1 MPGRIPVWFKNAAAV
16 AGRLPA
22 AALQVL
28 KRFLIEA
35 ARRSAAGA
43 RACGSFLLVV
53 RKLPGLVY
61 AALLVLARLAR
72 QTPAFARLILRV
84 LRGVPSFL
92 RRLPALARAAFRA
105 TRDFLRHPPSLRALA
120 RSAWLGTRDFFAMAF
135 RLRIIQGYILKE
147 TLGPFLVGTL
157 FFTLVFAL
165 QKIGELVQLT
175 MEKATPISITLQ
187 LFLYMLPFTAAITVP
202 MGVLFGMLAT
212 FGKLSST
219 SEIIAMRANRV
230 SLLSI
235 FAPAALIGLIVA
247 GSLFWFIN
255 WVMPVTNFR
264 YKMLYKAVV
273 YSNPGILLQDR
284 VFTDLPHTEKKISTL
299 GVSDD
304 GKFMQSVFLY
314 ERDRA
319 AGKVK
324 LLYASTGQWLNN
336 TLNSP
341 LITLDLHRGRSLEL
355 GETNFDDIQH
365 VVFEQ
370 TSLNIF
376 NNVITPDFN
385 PNDKSPREQ
394 SVIELLQVIKQRVK
408 ARQPVS
414 PDLWIEYHKKYSI
427 PAACLVFV
435 FLGMPLGIS
444 FARSGRG
451 ISFGSAVLII
461 FIYYALMTLGE
472 TLGNKRLIDARLSMW
487 LPNIILLTAGIIV
500 FLKKGRE

>member
-1 MPGRIPVWFKNAAAV
+1 MTGRFAHRFSAAARRLAHISRA
-16 AGRLPA
+16 AGAASLRFASWAA
-22 AALQVL
+22 AALRAL
-28 KRFLIEA
+28 PGRFRAA
-35 ARRSAAGA
+35 ARAIVG
-43 RACGSFLLVV
+43 FL
-53 RKLPGLVY
+53 KNP
-61 AALLVLARLAR
+61 
-72 QTPAFARLILRV
+72 PAPRE
-84 LRGVPSFL
+84 
-92 RRLPALARAAFRA
+92 LARAASER
-105 TRDFLRHPPSLRALA
+105 L
-120 RSAWLGTRDFFAMAF
+120 RDFFAMAF

-147 TLGPFLVGTL
+147 SFGPFLVGTL

-175 MEKATPISITLQ
+175 MEKATPLSITLQ

-212 FGKLSST
+212 FGKLSTS
-219 SEIIAMRANRV
+219 SEIIAMRANRI

-235 FAPAALIGLIVA
+235 FAPSALLGILVTIG
-247 GSLFWFIN
+247 LFWFIN
-255 WVMPVTNFR
+255 WVMPETNFR

-284 VFTDLPHTEKKISTL
+284 VFTDLPHTDKKISTL

-304 GKFMQSVFLY
+304 GKVMQSVFIY

-324 LLYASTGQWLNN
+324 LLYASTGEWLNN

-341 LITLDLHRGRSLEL
+341 LITLDLRRGRSLEL

-365 VVFEQ
+365 IVFQE
-370 TSLNIF
+370 TALNIY
-376 NNVITPDFN
+376 NQVTKPDYN
-385 PNDKSPREQ
+385 PNDKSPREL
-394 SVIELLQVIKQRVK
+394 SVVDLIKVIRQREK
-408 ARQPVS
+408 AHVPVS

-472 TLGNKRLIDARLSMW
+472 TLGNKRIMDARLSMW
-487 LPNIILLTAGIIV
+487 LPNIILFIAGLAV
-500 FLKKGRE
+500 FIKKGRE